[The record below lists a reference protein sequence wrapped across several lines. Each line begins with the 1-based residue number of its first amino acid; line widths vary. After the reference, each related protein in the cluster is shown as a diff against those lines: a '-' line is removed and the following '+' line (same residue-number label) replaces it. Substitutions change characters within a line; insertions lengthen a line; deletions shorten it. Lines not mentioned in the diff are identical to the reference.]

1 LLDKTFLIRPKPE
14 KEEVIPPLPIE
25 ASGRVT
31 DSDGKPL
38 AGVSIVIAG
47 GSGGVSTDEEGRYR
61 ITVAENNVLRFSY
74 VGFEA
79 RQISVQ
85 KQKVIDVALSPA
97 TKAMGDIVV
106 VGYGTQQRSN
116 VTGAIASVSAK
127 DFEKQPIAGLDQ
139 AIAGQAAGVQVAQR
153 TGTPG
158 GGVTI
163 RVRGTGSISAG
174 NEPLY
179 VIDGF
184 PMEGSYN
191 RDFNPLS
198 TINPNDIESIQIL
211 KDAASASIYGS
222 RGSNGVVLIT
232 TKRGKTGKP
241 SIQLSSYYGV
251 QEVAHKIDMLDA
263 REYAIFN
270 TEARN
275 NAWVDAGGKAT
286 DPNSLRPNRFKIP
299 PMFANPDSLGEG
311 TDWQDEVFRR
321 APIQN
326 YQLTISGGNDA
337 VQYFVSGGYFNQKG
351 IVINTGF
358 QRYSMRMNLDAKV
371 SSKIKVGV
379 NFAPSYSKNDVLPVE
394 DQVFVGGILGSAL
407 SMPPTIPVYNSD
419 GSFTTLL
426 GTSPYNLG
434 VIDNPV
440 AIATKIKGGATSV
453 RILTNVFGEWEILKD
468 LKFKSSFG
476 LSYFDSRYDYYS
488 PSTLGRDGL
497 PAPVTPIGNANMG
510 RDITWLNENTLTY
523 DRVINVDHHLNVLA
537 GIRHKDHA
545 LIMDI

>member
-1 LLDKTFLIRPKPE
+1 
-14 KEEVIPPLPIE
+14 
-25 ASGRVT
+25 
-31 DSDGKPL
+31 
-38 AGVSIVIAG
+38 
-47 GSGGVSTDEEGRYR
+47 
-61 ITVAENNVLRFSY
+61 
-74 VGFEA
+74 
-79 RQISVQ
+79 
-85 KQKVIDVALSPA
+85 
-97 TKAMGDIVV
+97 
-106 VGYGTQQRSN
+106 
-116 VTGAIASVSAK
+116 
-127 DFEKQPIAGLDQ
+127 
-139 AIAGQAAGVQVAQR
+139 
-153 TGTPG
+153 
-158 GGVTI
+158 
-163 RVRGTGSISAG
+163 
-174 NEPLY
+174 
-179 VIDGF
+179 
-184 PMEGSYN
+184 
-191 RDFNPLS
+191 
-198 TINPNDIESIQIL
+198 
-211 KDAASASIYGS
+211 
-222 RGSNGVVLIT
+222 
-232 TKRGKTGKP
+232 
-241 SIQLSSYYGV
+241 
-251 QEVAHKIDMLDA
+251 
-263 REYAIFN
+263 
-270 TEARN
+270 
-275 NAWVDAGGKAT
+275 
-286 DPNSLRPNRFKIP
+286 
-299 PMFANPDSLGEG
+299 
-311 TDWQDEVFRR
+311 
-321 APIQN
+321 
-326 YQLTISGGNDA
+326 
-337 VQYFVSGGYFNQKG
+337 VSGGYFNQKG